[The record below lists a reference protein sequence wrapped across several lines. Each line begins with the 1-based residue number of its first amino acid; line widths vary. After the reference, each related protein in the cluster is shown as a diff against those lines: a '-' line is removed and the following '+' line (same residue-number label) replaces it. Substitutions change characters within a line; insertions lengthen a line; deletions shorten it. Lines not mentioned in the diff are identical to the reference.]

1 MTARNRNFL
10 IASAAILLLGLGGA
24 FAAYLL
30 QQRTATVAG
39 LPAETRYVP
48 ATAIAVAYA
57 DVRGVMSSELHR
69 ELMAAIPA
77 PSRRGRR
84 LMNDFAGVDLEKEVA
99 HVLAFLEPPVPPE
112 NKGKE
117 SEEATRRPPR
127 GMTLVQ
133 GSFSQSRIEGFIKEQ
148 GGVIE
153 SHNGHSISVRKGE
166 IDDVAVGFVRP
177 DLIAVGHAA
186 LVRRTLDGP
195 QAKPVSTNEDMA
207 RLMRDAA
214 GGTAW
219 VVGHFDAVR
228 RTMPI
233 PPSIGAQVPV
243 VRFMSVR
250 ADVNGGVKARIRAE
264 ANDEAAAEQLRE
276 VVRGFIALARMQSG
290 SHPQF
295 ESVLKSVELTGS
307 DRTVQLS
314 MSLSPEALRSLV
326 PRPSPQQ

>member
-1 MTARNRNFL
+1 VTARNRNFL
-10 IASAAILLLGLGGA
+10 IASAAILVLGLGGA

-30 QQRTATVAG
+30 QQRTGTVAG

-57 DVRGVMSSELHR
+57 DVRGVMSSDLHR

-84 LMNDFAGVDLEKEVA
+84 LMNEFAGVDLEKEVA
-99 HVLAFLEPPVPPE
+99 HVLAFLEPPAPPE
-112 NKGKE
+112 NNTNDG
-117 SEEATRRPPR
+117 ATPRPPR

-133 GSFSQSRIEGFIKEQ
+133 GSFSQSRIEGFIKED
-148 GGVIE
+148 GGVVE
-153 SHNGHSISVRKGE
+153 TYNGRSISVRKGE

-186 LVRRTLDGP
+186 LVRRALDGP
-195 QAKPVSTNEDMA
+195 HAEPVATNEDMA
-207 RLMRDAA
+207 RLMRDAS

-233 PPSIGAQVPV
+233 PGSVGAQVPA
-243 VRFMSVR
+243 VRFLSVR
-250 ADVNGGVKARIRAE
+250 ADVNGGVTARIRAE
-264 ANDEAAAEQLRE
+264 ANDEAGAEQLRE
-276 VVRGFIALARMQSG
+276 VVRGFITLARMQSG
-290 SHPQF
+290 AHPQF

-326 PRPSPQQ
+326 PRPSPPQ